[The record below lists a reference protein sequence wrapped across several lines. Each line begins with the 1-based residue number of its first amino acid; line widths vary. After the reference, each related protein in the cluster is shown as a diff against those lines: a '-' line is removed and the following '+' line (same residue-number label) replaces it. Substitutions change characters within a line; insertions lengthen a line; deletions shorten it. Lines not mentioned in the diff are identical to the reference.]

1 MHDAGRILNPALFE
15 GQILGAFA
23 HGVGAALYEEFIHD
37 QDGSFPSGSFAEY
50 AVPTACEIRMP
61 VILKRETPSPL
72 TPLGAKGIGE
82 GNAMSTPVR
91 IANAI
96 ADALGT
102 ADVTLP
108 LTPSA
113 NARLLNGQG
122 DASER

>member
-1 MHDAGRILNPALFE
+1 
-15 GQILGAFA
+15 
-23 HGVGAALYEEFIHD
+23 
-37 QDGSFPSGSFAEY
+37 
-50 AVPTACEIRMP
+50 MP

-82 GNAMSTPVR
+82 GNAMSTPVC